1 MRIGTLAP
9 WLLAMTG
16 CMSQAPSVGYTPSGM
31 AGNAVFFVESR
42 ADQDRQYLVLCH
54 PQRTPPCARVAPGTI
69 RNTQEL
75 ERWVETQEEARR
87 RRRPEPRPRRT
98 STRRPRPRPQT
109 PLVADDDDWTE
120 SSSVVGQPHPPTEGP
135 PPTPAPGVGIVN
147 LVTPGGWANVY
158 DDGGHFLG
166 QTPIQ
171 LRLRAGTQ
179 ELSLR
184 PFGQPPGDAEPVRI
198 DVVSQETVTIV
209 RRLSETPDVVGAQST
224 AEASQ

>member
-1 MRIGTLAP
+1 
-9 WLLAMTG
+9 
-16 CMSQAPSVGYTPSGM
+16 M

-42 ADQDRQYLVLCH
+42 ADQERQYLVLCH

-69 RNTQEL
+69 RNEQEL
-75 ERWVETQEEARR
+75 ERWVQTQDAARR
-87 RRRPEPRPRRT
+87 RHRPEPRPRASNGT
-98 STRRPRPRPQT
+98 TTPALRPHT

-120 SSSVVGQPHPPTEGP
+120 SAAVVDQPHPPTEGP
-135 PPTPAPGVGIVN
+135 PPTPTPGVGTVN

-158 DDGGHFLG
+158 DSDGHFLG

-171 LRLRAGTQ
+171 LRLRAGAQ

-198 DVVSQETVTIV
+198 NVVSQESVTIV
-209 RRLSETPDVVGAQST
+209 RRLEGTSDVVGAQST
-224 AEASQ
+224 AATTN